1 MKPVT
6 WKELFSLNAYWV
18 GLSFMWNSLHVIIL
32 PAILLHHVPDGLKN
46 TYLGLLTMIG
56 LIIAMAVQPIS
67 GAISD
72 RWKSRWGRRR
82 PLILLGT
89 ASDMIFLAM
98 LGWSGGLGW
107 LAAGYMGLQFSSNVA
122 HGPAQ
127 GLLPDRVPDQQMG
140 KASGIKNLMDML
152 GLVISSIVVGR
163 MLSPETR
170 QPIGEVGL
178 IAGVLAIGT
187 LITLLG
193 TREAPT
199 LPLEVPQQKQSNP
212 GTRFLSLPK
221 PYLWLIASR
230 FSFLAAVYGI
240 QIFAQYYI
248 RDVLAVPNPI
258 KLTGDLLAV
267 ITLALIFF
275 ALLAGWLGDR
285 IGHIPV
291 LISASIIGSVGSIL
305 LLGAR
310 SPGTLLLFGCVVGIG
325 IGLFIT
331 ANWALANKYAP
342 SEEAGRFLGLTNL
355 ATAGAA
361 VFGRLEGP
369 MIDYLN
375 NLNPG
380 AWLGYSAL
388 FISGAIFM
396 LISAFLPRRVTSELK
411 KTLLIIHS

>member
-1 MKPVT
+1 
-6 WKELFSLNAYWV
+6 
-18 GLSFMWNSLHVIIL
+18 MWNSLHVIIL
-32 PAILLHHVPDGLKN
+32 PAILLHLVPDSLKN
-46 TYLGLLTMIG
+46 TYLGLLTMLG
-56 LIIAMAVQPIS
+56 LIIAMVVQPIS

-89 ASDMIFLAM
+89 AGDLIFLAT

-107 LAAGYMGLQFSSNVA
+107 LAVSYMGLQLSSNIA

-152 GLVISSIVVGR
+152 GLVISSLVIGR

-170 QPIGEVGL
+170 QPFGEVSL
-178 IAGVLAIGT
+178 IASVLAIGT
-187 LITLLG
+187 VITILG
-193 TREAPT
+193 TREAPSKSHEISQQMRSPLGT
-199 LPLEVPQQKQSNP
+199 QILPL
-212 GTRFLSLPK
+212 PK
-221 PYLWLIASR
+221 SYVWLIASR

-240 QIFAQYYI
+240 QTFAQYFI
-248 RDVLAVPNPI
+248 RDVLAMPNPI
-258 KLTGDLLAV
+258 KLTGDLLAA

-291 LISASIIGSVGSIL
+291 LILASIIGSVGCIL

-310 SPGTLLLFGCVVGIG
+310 SPATLLLFGGVVGIG

-342 SEEAGRFLGLTNL
+342 TEEAGRFLGLTNL

-361 VFGRLEGP
+361 VVGRLEGP

-380 AWLGYSAL
+380 AWMGYSAL

-396 LISAFLPRRVTSELK
+396 LVSALMLRCVANQKAIEIQALRS
-411 KTLLIIHS
+411 